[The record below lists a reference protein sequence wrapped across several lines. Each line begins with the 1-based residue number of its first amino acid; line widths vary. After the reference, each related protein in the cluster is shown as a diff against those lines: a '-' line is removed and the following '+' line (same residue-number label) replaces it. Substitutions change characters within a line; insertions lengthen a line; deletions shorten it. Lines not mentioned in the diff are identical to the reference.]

1 MHTLGVDIEKP
12 SRLFYQI
19 AAVFVL
25 LASSQAVA
33 QNNKSRIT
41 GLSDVNLGE
50 ISNAG
55 ADRRVSQSICAFSQ
69 SDFNSYSVV
78 AFGSGTAGRFT
89 LSSGVS
95 ELAYEVEWSSSS
107 NQQTGVALHPG
118 VVVSGLPTLAT
129 QQACRSGPSSSAS
142 LIILVRAS
150 EANSARAGAYSGGLS
165 ITLSPD

>member
-1 MHTLGVDIEKP
+1 MNIEKT
-12 SRLFYQI
+12 SRRVRQI
-19 AAVFVL
+19 AAFFLL
-25 LASSQAVA
+25 LASSQAAA
-33 QNNKSRIT
+33 QSNKGRIT
-41 GLSDVNLGE
+41 GLSDVTLGE

-69 SDFNSYSVV
+69 SDFNTYSVV
-78 AFGSGTAGRFT
+78 AFGNGIAGKFT

-107 NQQTGVALHPG
+107 NQQTGVALDPG
-118 VVVSGLPTLAT
+118 VAVSGLPTLAT
-129 QQACRSGPSSSAS
+129 HQTCRSGPSSSAS

>member
-1 MHTLGVDIEKP
+1 MNIEKA
-12 SRLFYQI
+12 SKLCCQI
-19 AAVFVL
+19 AASFAL

-33 QNNKSRIT
+33 QSNKGRIS
-41 GLSDVNLGE
+41 GLSDVTLGE

-69 SDFNSYSVV
+69 SDFNTYSVV

-95 ELAYEVEWSSSS
+95 ELSYEVEWSSAA
-107 NQQTGVALHPG
+107 NQQAGVALNPG
-118 VVVSGLPTLAT
+118 VVVSGLPTLAMH
-129 QQACRSGPSSSAS
+129 QVCRSGPTSSAS

-150 EANSARAGAYSGGLS
+150 EAGSARAGAYSGGLS